1 MVGAAAAALH
11 SRESPTL
18 ATVSTTKTRCRAF
31 QDMNLIDILW
41 KQDIDLGASR
51 EVFDYNHR
59 QKEHELQRQL
69 EQQEEKRLHLLREQ
83 EKALLAQLQL
93 DEETGEYVPRPAAAP
108 PQQSVTPLEASQVGT
123 QTYVPL

>member
-1 MVGAAAAALH
+1 MGAAAAALH

-18 ATVSTTKTRCRAF
+18 PTVSTTKTRCRAF

-108 PQQSVTPLEASQVGT
+108 PLQSVTPLEVSQVGT